1 MKMTKELLFLQST
14 ATWFGFSGPRE
25 RHPGLNLV
33 FLSSLKIRRVEKF
46 LILSDSPRQERK
58 DKNILIDHPNAFL
71 YFYHMPI
78 DIAPH
83 THSTSFETCKQIRL
97 QSKFC
102 KGKLDSGVQQNGERI
117 CRNLCPIDTIL
128 TSFPKFK
135 IKEAQKQ

>member
-58 DKNILIDHPNAFL
+58 DKNILI
-71 YFYHMPI
+71 
-78 DIAPH
+78 
-83 THSTSFETCKQIRL
+83 HS
-97 QSKFC
+97 
-102 KGKLDSGVQQNGERI
+102 LDVARI
-117 CRNLCPIDTIL
+117 YLFNFNRPWKTFIVYLPRI
-128 TSFPKFK
+128 
-135 IKEAQKQ
+135 E